1 MIFIEVTRR
10 YSYDVLGAVEILYY
24 VNVDGLNN
32 R

>member
-10 YSYDVLGAVEILYY
+10 YSYDVLGVVEILYY